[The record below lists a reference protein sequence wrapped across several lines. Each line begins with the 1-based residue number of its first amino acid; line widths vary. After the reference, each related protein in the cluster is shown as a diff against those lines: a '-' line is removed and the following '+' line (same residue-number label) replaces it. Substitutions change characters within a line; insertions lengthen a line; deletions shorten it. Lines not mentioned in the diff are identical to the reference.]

1 MDEEIEVKE
10 NLLGDNDKL
19 PLFVSKLD
27 PKRMLHLRRKMKSV
41 FVSKLDP
48 KRKLHLRRK
57 MKSVLHILTFMS
69 MFKEIKTIQK
79 GNRLKK
85 RLK

>member
-1 MDEEIEVKE
+1 LDEEIEVKE
-10 NLLGDNDKL
+10 NLLGDKDKF
-19 PLFVSKLD
+19 PL
-27 PKRMLHLRRKMKSV
+27 

-57 MKSVLHILTFMS
+57 MKSVYHILTFMS
-69 MFKEIKTIQK
+69 MFKSIKTIQK
-79 GNRLKK
+79 GNRLKI